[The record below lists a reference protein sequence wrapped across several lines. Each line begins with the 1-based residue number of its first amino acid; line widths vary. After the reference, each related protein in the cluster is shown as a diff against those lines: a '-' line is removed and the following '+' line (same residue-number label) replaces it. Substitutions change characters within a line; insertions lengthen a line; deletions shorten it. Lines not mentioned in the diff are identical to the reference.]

1 MGEQLHERQTALMP
15 FILMDRIGARPSRS
29 AAALRGITPADDQRN
44 RGQADPQG
52 PPRARGRRVAFAPVN
67 RERLMH

>member
-29 AAALRGITPADDQRN
+29 AAAPRGNTPADDQRTEG
-44 RGQADPQG
+44 RADTRVHLA
-52 PPRARGRRVAFAPVN
+52 PRADELNLPRSTERG
-67 RERLMH
+67 